1 MHVTVT
7 EVTFAI
13 LILAVA
19 WTAYDELRKARR
31 VVGRDAAERA
41 RAAREH
47 RDDPPASAAW
57 PPVPPS
63 AGQLDE
69 WANEWE
75 KRYKL

>member
-7 EVTFAI
+7 EVALAI

-31 VVGRDAAERA
+31 VIDEDAAERA
-41 RAAREH
+41 RLARE
-47 RDDPPASAAW
+47 RDDPPASVAW

-69 WANEWE
+69 WADEWE
-75 KRYKL
+75 RRWKL

>member
-7 EVTFAI
+7 EVAFAI
-13 LILAVA
+13 LGLAVA
-19 WTAYDELRKARR
+19 WTFFDELRKARR
-31 VVGRDAAERA
+31 VAEHDAAERLLA
-41 RAAREH
+41 HEH

-57 PPVPPS
+57 PPAPPS